1 MTGSGARP
9 QQIDTS
15 KAHSARMYDYY
26 LGGKDWYPVDQEAA
40 EKVKQVF
47 PFIVTGAR
55 ANRDFMHRATRTL
68 ASEYGMR
75 QFIDIGTGIPT
86 EPNLHQ
92 VAQKVAPDARVVYA
106 DNDPTV
112 LEYTDALTLS
122 SPEGKTAYVHADLR
136 HDAVLESRELRDVI
150 DLDQPV
156 ALSMLAVTHFL
167 PDEDGPIEIVQE
179 MVQRLA
185 PGSFLVLS
193 HATPD
198 FNPAAEKAVEVYRQS
213 GTPAQIRTK
222 SEIMRFF
229 EGTELI
235 EPGLTTT
242 HRWRPDGDSGITDAD
257 AFFYAGIG
265 KKL

>member
-9 QQIDTS
+9 PQIDTG

-40 EKVKQVF
+40 EKVKEVF

-68 ASEYGMR
+68 ASEYGVR

-92 VAQKVAPDARVVYA
+92 VAQEVVRDARVVYA

-122 SPEGKTAYVHADLR
+122 TPEGRTAYVHADLR
-136 HDAVLESRELRDVI
+136 HDSVLDAPELRSTI
-150 DLDQPV
+150 DLDEPV
-156 ALSMLAVTHFL
+156 ALSLLAVTHFL
-167 PDEDGPIEIVQE
+167 PDEDRPREIVHG
-179 MVQRLA
+179 MVDRLA
-185 PGSFLVLS
+185 SGSFLVLS

-222 SEIMRFF
+222 SEVERFF
-229 EGTELI
+229 DGTELI

-242 HRWRPDGDSGITDAD
+242 HRWRPDGESGITDED
-257 AFFYAGIG
+257 AFFYAAIG
-265 KKL
+265 RKP